1 MAERAGVWYIEYMK
15 KKTPIHKR
23 SVPNKVAAKKV
34 SAKKTTP
41 KERLIGRI
49 THFYDNIS
57 VAVIKLTAPLKK
69 GDTIRVEG
77 GEISAKQK
85 VSSMQK
91 DHKPVT
97 VAKAKDEI
105 GMKISKKVRD
115 GYRVY
120 RIG

>member
-1 MAERAGVWYIEYMK
+1 MSVK
-15 KKTPIHKR
+15 KK
-23 SVPNKVAAKKV
+23 
-34 SAKKTTP
+34 TP

-49 THFYDNIS
+49 THFYDNIG

-77 GEISAKQK
+77 GDVSVKQK
-85 VSSMQK
+85 VSSMQN
-91 DHKPVT
+91 DHKPVAA
-97 VAKAKDEI
+97 AKAKNEI

-120 RIG
+120 KIG